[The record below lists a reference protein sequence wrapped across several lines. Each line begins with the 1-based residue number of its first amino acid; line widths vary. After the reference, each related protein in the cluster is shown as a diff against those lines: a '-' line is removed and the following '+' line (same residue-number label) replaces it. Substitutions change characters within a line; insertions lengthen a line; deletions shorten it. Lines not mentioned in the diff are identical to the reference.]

1 MKKFKSLAISL
12 CVSIMLCFSV
22 GLFSLAKTSRVYAE
36 GNNSYFTVE
45 EYTNSDKL
53 LRSMGHRLLKIYWS
67 LRKK

>member
-45 EYTNSDKL
+45 
-53 LRSMGHRLLKIYWS
+53 
-67 LRKK
+67 